1 MSKKIEREKQ
11 KIEQHKAR
19 IALKEAWLKMQERKV
34 RTRRLIELGGL
45 LAKVK
50 LDTQPNNVLYGML
63 LEAKDKIDLNVK
75 DKSQLEEWAKIGGEA
90 FAAEQKDKVAVILSF
105 DSKPPSEA
113 RNIIRSHGLKWNNI
127 RKEWHG
133 HVEDLKQLKNDV
145 QDYDGQI
152 VKMDKI

>member
-1 MSKKIEREKQ
+1 MSKTLQSKKQ
-11 KIEQHKAR
+11 KLEQQKAKLGLQEAR
-19 IALKEAWLKMQERKV
+19 LKLMERKA

-63 LEAKDKIDLNVK
+63 LEAKEKIDKNVK
-75 DKSQLEEWAKIGGEA
+75 ENSPLEKWAKIGGEA
-90 FAAEQKDKVAVILSF
+90 FAAEQKDKVPVILSF

-133 HVEDLKQLKNDV
+133 HVEDLKQLKNDI
-145 QDYDGQI
+145 QDYDCQI
-152 VKMDKI
+152 VEMD